1 MINYKCTYR
10 KYTRAGKCSTN
21 FCEFQPD
28 LHISI
33 TDPKKNPPKNPH
45 PFLFV
50 KSFSCMLFIDKTFV
64 GKSWMGLNGL
74 GHLIQPFHQQE
85 LEQDL
90 PKKKIELKPLNL
102 NEMQIKKK

>member
-1 MINYKCTYR
+1 
-10 KYTRAGKCSTN
+10 
-21 FCEFQPD
+21 
-28 LHISI
+28 
-33 TDPKKNPPKNPH
+33 
-45 PFLFV
+45 
-50 KSFSCMLFIDKTFV
+50 MLFIDKTFV

-102 NEMQIKKK
+102 NEMQIKKKYINTIDDHHI